1 MGKLKITDE
10 LKEWCAT
17 STMRDMLF
25 VLAEKKDI
33 PYEDALIEFS
43 DSPIYDLLF
52 DYESGMWKEGP
63 DYLLATYE
71 DYLKNLKNVKT
82 A

>member
-1 MGKLKITDE
+1 MKRIKITNE
-10 LKEWCAT
+10 IREWCAV

-25 VLAEKKDI
+25 NLADNKNI
-33 PYEDALIEFS
+33 SYEDALVEFA

-71 DYLKNLKNVKT
+71 DYLKNIKT
-82 A
+82 VRST